1 MSSASSG
8 EDSVKAGVWR
18 GASVVLH
25 HIQLSGPVREKK
37 QKSNFGKQKM
47 DITFNMTSS
56 CVFGPNDSV
65 SYLLINYERI

>member
-25 HIQLSGPVREKK
+25 HIQLSGSVREKK
-37 QKSNFGKQKM
+37 NRREIWGNRKW
-47 DITFNMTSS
+47 I
-56 CVFGPNDSV
+56 
-65 SYLLINYERI
+65 